1 MSTSILITSSVFAKL
16 YEGSKLQDKIVPRF
30 SLFAPSRFR
39 KRKVHVY

>member
-1 MSTSILITSSVFAKL
+1 MSTSILITSSVFPKL